1 MRKHCLRN
9 YLECP
14 VESKDVTQPIYMEKN
29 RGRCRYVRIK
39 PENVMHARRK
49 GIGTT
54 TVDLAE
60 IALSSVSGDLS
71 TKSSK
76 HVNHAPEEGTNGPH
90 NLLQS
95 CQFVCRKASY
105 LNCRIKLNS
114 KKYQT
119 RGGSKAFAQMNR
131 MTNERQ
137 TATAGDKFL
146 AHWTD

>member
-14 VESKDVTQPIYMEKN
+14 VESKDLTQPIYMEKN

-49 GIGTT
+49 GIRTT

-60 IALSSVSGDLS
+60 IAHSSVSGDLS

-76 HVNHAPEEGTNGPH
+76 QVNHAPEEGTNGPH
-90 NLLQS
+90 NL
-95 CQFVCRKASY
+95 CRAAS
-105 LNCRIKLNS
+105 LSAGKQAIWTAESNSIPKSTKHVEDPRHSLRWTGWPTNDKLLPLETNS
-114 KKYQT
+114 
-119 RGGSKAFAQMNR
+119 
-131 MTNERQ
+131 
-137 TATAGDKFL
+137 
-146 AHWTD
+146 

>member
-14 VESKDVTQPIYMEKN
+14 VESKDLTQPIYMEKN

-60 IALSSVSGDLS
+60 IARSSVSGDLS
-71 TKSSK
+71 TKSSNQ
-76 HVNHAPEEGTNGPH
+76 VNHAPEEGTNGP
-90 NLLQS
+90 QFV